1 MGAAHCGQICSSL
14 SAGWPQKMQNFRP
27 RRNGTFEA
35 IGMDDTQPQRNAG
48 LDQRR
53 DELLRRALATPP
65 ISNEDIL
72 KRSKES
78 RSK

>member
-1 MGAAHCGQICSSL
+1 MEKHQEQA
-14 SAGWPQKMQNFRP
+14 
-27 RRNGTFEA
+27 
-35 IGMDDTQPQRNAG
+35 
-48 LDQRR
+48 DQQR

-65 ISNEDIL
+65 ISNDTIV

>member
-1 MGAAHCGQICSSL
+1 MMKAKRELQDSIS
-14 SAGWPQKMQNFRP
+14 PNV
-27 RRNGTFEA
+27 T
-35 IGMDDTQPQRNAG
+35 
-48 LDQRR
+48 DQRR

-78 RSK
+78 HGR

>member
-1 MGAAHCGQICSSL
+1 MAHDQL
-14 SAGWPQKMQNFRP
+14 TPN
-27 RRNGTFEA
+27 T
-35 IGMDDTQPQRNAG
+35 
-48 LDQRR
+48 DQRR

-78 RSK
+78 HGKSPQSK

>member
-1 MGAAHCGQICSSL
+1 MTDTTPSKDTRQAAQ
-14 SAGWPQKMQNFRP
+14 
-27 RRNGTFEA
+27 E
-35 IGMDDTQPQRNAG
+35 
-48 LDQRR
+48 R

-78 RSK
+78 HRK

>member
-1 MGAAHCGQICSSL
+1 MTASRPFIAVLTPWRYMDGVA
-14 SAGWPQKMQNFRP
+14 QN
-27 RRNGTFEA
+27 
-35 IGMDDTQPQRNAG
+35 DQRET
-48 LDQRR
+48 DQRR

-78 RSK
+78 HSK

>member
-1 MGAAHCGQICSSL
+1 MSNQT
-14 SAGWPQKMQNFRP
+14 QK
-27 RRNGTFEA
+27 EA
-35 IGMDDTQPQRNAG
+35 
-48 LDQRR
+48 DQRR

-78 RSK
+78 HRK

>member
-1 MGAAHCGQICSSL
+1 MISSDHSQQFPQ
-14 SAGWPQKMQNFRP
+14 SA
-27 RRNGTFEA
+27 EV
-35 IGMDDTQPQRNAG
+35 
-48 LDQRR
+48 DQRR

-78 RSK
+78 HGK

>member
-1 MGAAHCGQICSSL
+1 MSNVDS
-14 SAGWPQKMQNFRP
+14 PQCESK
-27 RRNGTFEA
+27 
-35 IGMDDTQPQRNAG
+35 
-48 LDQRR
+48 R

-78 RSK
+78 HRK